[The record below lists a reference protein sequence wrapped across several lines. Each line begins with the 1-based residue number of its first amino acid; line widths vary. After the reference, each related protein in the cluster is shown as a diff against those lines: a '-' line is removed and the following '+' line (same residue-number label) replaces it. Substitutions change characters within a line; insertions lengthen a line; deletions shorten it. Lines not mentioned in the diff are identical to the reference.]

1 MPLLCQGSSNRKRPS
16 AVLHLTLPHL
26 PSLVSGKLVYMP
38 HQIVMLTV
46 TIWQELEM
54 LKSAHGQLQEQ
65 CQPLSQQLKPEPQSN
80 EQDDAI
86 AQLTRQ
92 LQQAGQ
98 DMAGQRAKTMALQ
111 QVLLHLL
118 CLQRVSSFSMT
129 IPASAMHNNGNGQS
143 CC

>member
-1 MPLLCQGSSNRKRPS
+1 
-16 AVLHLTLPHL
+16 
-26 PSLVSGKLVYMP
+26 
-38 HQIVMLTV
+38 MLTV